1 MINEI
6 VKLFCG
12 VSVKNGGTEITV
24 TPDFHALHDLKLSLK
39 LASGELDVRYKHGDA
54 RVDII
59 IENRTTATVTLVVEP
74 DRIGR
79 NVEKRSIKLGKGKN
93 KFAI

>member
-1 MINEI
+1 M
-6 VKLFCG
+6 LFR
-12 VSVKNGGTEITV
+12 S
-24 TPDFHALHDLKLSLK
+24 
-39 LASGELDVRYKHGDA
+39 ELDVRYKHGDA

-79 NVEKRSIKLGKGKN
+79 NVEKRLIKLGKGKN